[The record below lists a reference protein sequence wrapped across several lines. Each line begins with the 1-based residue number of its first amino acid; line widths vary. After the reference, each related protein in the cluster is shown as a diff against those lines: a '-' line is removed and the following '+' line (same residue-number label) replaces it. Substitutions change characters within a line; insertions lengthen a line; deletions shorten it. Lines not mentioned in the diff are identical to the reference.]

1 MLNPVPNPNI
11 HILGMDVGPDGL
23 SRPRESVSRS
33 PYRRRTSMGQ
43 TVTVVNLRV
52 LNRYGTRCRLPP
64 MQSLR
69 CSRMLN
75 RLLGVLFDSDDREIP
90 TEIDS
95 LFQLSMFIFIY
106 INPLERV
113 GKLSKVFIMM

>member
-1 MLNPVPNPNI
+1 MPAESSVGGDI
-11 HILGMDVGPDGL
+11 HILGMNVGRTGM
-23 SRPRESVSRS
+23 SRPRLDTMSPMRSALGLTVS
-33 PYRRRTSMGQ
+33 
-43 TVTVVNLRV
+43 VVNLRM

-75 RLLGVLFDSDDREIP
+75 RVLGVLFDSDDREVP

-95 LFQLSMFIFIY
+95 LFQI
-106 INPLERV
+106 
-113 GKLSKVFIMM
+113 SKHLYF